1 MIIGID
7 GGSSTTKNSKG
18 VIFDSKVTKVEP
30 MNKCDVLIMD
40 GIKYFLGEG
49 EYDTS
54 YRKIEKANYIPL
66 LFGSL
71 ALTTDDIYNKV
82 VVGLPIS
89 QYMEDKAAMQSLIL
103 SNRDKWIEINKLRKH
118 IVIDDVEVV
127 PEGRLTVDDDF
138 EGIVIDIG
146 GRTTDIF
153 ALELRNLTPKVI
165 NPQSIPL
172 GIQNLYSDFIKVINK
187 RHGLDLK
194 DHDAERILRR
204 GLKISGREV
213 DITHEKGIFYEF
225 VDNLITK
232 LQVEYSLKTLDV
244 KLVGGGSIL
253 IFDYISKR
261 IPCDLVEE
269 SVFANAI
276 SYEYYGRDIWLWWKF
291 H

>member
-7 GGSSTTKNSKG
+7 GGSSTTKNSQG
-18 VIFDSKVTKVEP
+18 VIIDSKVTKVEP
-30 MNKCDVLIMD
+30 MNKCDVLEMN
-40 GIKYFLGEG
+40 GIKYYLGEG

-71 ALTTDDIYNKV
+71 ALTTDDVYNKV
-82 VVGLPIS
+82 VVGLPLS
-89 QYMEDKAAMQSLIL
+89 QYQEDRAAMQNLIL
-103 SNRDKWIEINKLRKH
+103 NNRDKWVEINKLRKH
-118 IVIDDVEVV
+118 IVIEDVEVV
-127 PEGRLTVDDDF
+127 PEGRLTVDDEF
-138 EGIVIDIG
+138 EGIVVDIG

-172 GIQNLYSDFIKVINK
+172 GIQNLYSDFIKIINK
-187 RHGLDLK
+187 KHGLDLK

-204 GLKISGREV
+204 GLKILGKTV
-213 DITHEKGIFYEF
+213 DITMEKGIFYEF
-225 VDNLITK
+225 ADNLISK
-232 LQVEYSLKTLDV
+232 LQVEYSLKTHDV

-253 IFDYISKR
+253 LFDYISKKV
-261 IPCDLVEE
+261 PCELVED

-276 SYEYYGRDIWLWWKF
+276 AYENYGRDIWYD
-291 H
+291 